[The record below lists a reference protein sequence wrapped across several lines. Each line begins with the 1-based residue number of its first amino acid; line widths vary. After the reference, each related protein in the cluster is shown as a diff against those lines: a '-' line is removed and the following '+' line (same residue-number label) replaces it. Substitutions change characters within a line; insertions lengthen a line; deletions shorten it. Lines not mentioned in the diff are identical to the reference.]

1 MQKYNALNYPLFAGD
16 GDAELVEAVEDA
28 LYAIH
33 DFEPDV
39 LLVAAGAGGY
49 VTDPLASLEYTLDGF
64 TEAAT
69 PRSPTPRSSGRRSS
83 MSCTGS

>member
-49 VTDPLASLEYTLDGF
+49 TPLTYTPVIWSEVVHTIHRELKN
-64 TEAAT
+64 
-69 PRSPTPRSSGRRSS
+69 
-83 MSCTGS
+83 